1 MSPFSL
7 FGWNA
12 ISLCPPYFIAI
23 NTPDLGGTILDEI
36 PALAFRCNSGAPLSP
51 HCKNRPP
58 RFAIRPAHTGYRGHQ
73 CGDKR
78 KQPCGRAGFED
89 VPQSQIEHFR
99 GVMQKPPRVPCE
111 AKIKC
116 SEHVAPVHWNHIN
129 LTGDYSWWQNK
140 RVEKGGSGYSERHPR
155 LT

>member
-1 MSPFSL
+1 MALKGIPWLAVSL
-7 FGWNA
+7 ALTSVDVTVLSFGWNA

-78 KQPCGRAGFED
+78 KQPCGRAGLKD
-89 VPQSQIEHFR
+89 RP
-99 GVMQKPPRVPCE
+99 
-111 AKIKC
+111 
-116 SEHVAPVHWNHIN
+116 
-129 LTGDYSWWQNK
+129 
-140 RVEKGGSGYSERHPR
+140 
-155 LT
+155 